1 MINMTKHFLAT
12 LIGGIAVLSSVTF
25 VHAEENNAGDVTYVN
40 GGIGQEE
47 SSEMR
52 ANAGDFNL
60 RLYMSEGK
68 HGHSITGVRVT
79 ITDIKGDIILD
90 TPSGGPMLFVH
101 VINGSYTINAI
112 YSNRLNTRKAVV
124 SNHRGVNV
132 YLNWKA
138 TDTSV
143 DNDADDE

>member
-1 MINMTKHFLAT
+1 MMNITKFLLAT
-12 LIGGIAVLSSVTF
+12 LIGGMTVLSSATF
-25 VHAEENNAGDVTYVN
+25 AYAEEGNTGDAIYVS

-52 ANAGDFNL
+52 ANAGNFNL
-60 RLYMSEGK
+60 RLYLSEGK
-68 HGHSITGVRVT
+68 HGHSITGARVT
-79 ITDIKGDIILD
+79 IIDKKGNIILD
-90 TPSGGPMLFVH
+90 TPSGGPMLFAH

-112 YSNRLNTRKAVV
+112 YRNSLNTRKVIV

-138 TDTSV
+138 A
-143 DNDADDE
+143 DNEEDDE